1 MVTGAKEIEVDA
13 VAKNGELVVT
23 AISVHIENAG
33 VHSGDASIMHPAQD
47 LSQEVM
53 DGVTVIARKVA
64 KMLEISGPFNIQILC
79 KDDYLKV
86 IECNLRASRSFPFVS
101 KTKGVD
107 MISIATQ
114 VCHCSSCTTLY
125 HSYVIWLPDHA
136 RSQPICSSREEN
148 RYCWCQSC
156 PVLVQPLG
164 QFRSNAQC

>member
-1 MVTGAKEIEVDA
+1 MT
-13 VAKNGELVVT
+13 T
-23 AISVHIENAG
+23 ISVHIENTG

-53 DGVTVIARKVA
+53 NRVTVIAHKVA

-86 IECNLRASRSFPFVS
+86 IQCRLRASRSFLFVS

-114 VCHCSSCTTLY
+114 VCHCSSSTTLY
-125 HSYVIWLPDHA
+125 HFYVIWLLDHA
-136 RSQPICSSREEN
+136 RSQSIRSFREEN
-148 RYCWCQSC
+148 RYCWCQSF
-156 PVLVQPLG
+156 PVLVQRLG
-164 QFRSNAQC
+164 QFASNTQC

>member
-1 MVTGAKEIEVDA
+1 
-13 VAKNGELVVT
+13 VT

-114 VCHCSSCTTLY
+114 VCHSSSHAPLLTTLY
-125 HSYVIWLPDHA
+125 IILM
-136 RSQPICSSREEN
+136 
-148 RYCWCQSC
+148 
-156 PVLVQPLG
+156 
-164 QFRSNAQC
+164 